1 MYAGAPSPWTA
12 SGRGLELLRVV
23 LGACDTPVGTTPK
36 VDVWRKNKAQM
47 YRYRRRT
54 PPTRRTSVLLVGP
67 LLIRRAYI
75 LDLRPGVSFVQFLLD
90 RGFDVFVLD
99 WFDSGD
105 EDLHVDLDMLVT
117 RYLSRAVRK
126 ASHDAG
132 GRPMTILGLSSGG
145 VFGACMVALDPDAP
159 VKNLVLVSTPIDFSD
174 AGYLGTRIAG
184 NSVQPL
190 PGGYAKGLVPVG
202 RLAEV
207 FPMVPTQ
214 LPIPNPPDL
223 ENIWL
228 SRMLNPLPRTLPTR
242 LGAYARLWDQL
253 GDPYFDERDWQ
264 ALYRWLNDWVPFPGA
279 AFRQWVDDF
288 YRHNRLAR
296 GKFQL
301 AGRPVRL
308 VNIRVPLLNVAGLDD
323 TVAPRSS
330 TGAVMRLVGSEDR
343 EELVVEGGHV
353 GVVVGRRAST
363 EVWPKIADWLER
375 HN

>member
-1 MYAGAPSPWTA
+1 
-12 SGRGLELLRVV
+12 
-23 LGACDTPVGTTPK
+23 
-36 VDVWRKNKAQM
+36 
-47 YRYRRRT
+47 
-54 PPTRRTSVLLVGP
+54 
-67 LLIRRAYI
+67 
-75 LDLRPGVSFVQFLLD
+75 
-90 RGFDVFVLD
+90 
-99 WFDSGD
+99 
-105 EDLHVDLDMLVT
+105 
-117 RYLSRAVRK
+117 
-126 ASHDAG
+126 
-132 GRPMTILGLSSGG
+132 
-145 VFGACMVALDPDAP
+145 
-159 VKNLVLVSTPIDFSD
+159 
-174 AGYLGTRIAG
+174 
-184 NSVQPL
+184 
-190 PGGYAKGLVPVG
+190 
-202 RLAEV
+202 
-207 FPMVPTQ
+207 
-214 LPIPNPPDL
+214 
-223 ENIWL
+223 
-228 SRMLNPLPRTLPTR
+228 MLNPLPRTLPTR

-296 GKFQL
+296 GELQL
-301 AGRPVRL
+301 AGWPVRL